1 MVRLL
6 RRAQQGDRKA
16 LQQLFCYHLPLLST
30 WARQKAPHWIRRRGE
45 TDDLVQRTVL
55 NTLRRLKH
63 LDPAQEDQLQ
73 GYLRRTRNAG
83 PSPAVVLLHS
93 CHGSW
98 ARLDE
103 RWGKRIAS
111 WGYVV
116 LTVDSLGPRG
126 LKICDGSP
134 PIDSGEDA
142 YRALNFLVHDPFV
155 DPDRVAVIGFANG
168 GRVALMSVDR
178 GFLEQASPNKFR
190 APVAFYPSCVG
201 LKGEMTTPALILIG
215 ELDDW
220 ASAKECRNLVE
231 GRDDWGIS
239 RQKDKGVPIKLMVLP
254 GAYHAFDAPQLAT
267 PLLLSGHHLEFNQA
281 ATDQS
286 AEAMRDFLDTTIGK
300 AAQ

>member
-1 MVRLL
+1 MTKDLARTIALL
-6 RRAQQGDRKA
+6 AA
-16 LQQLFCYHLPLLST
+16 LLSGSAAGCLAAESSAT
-30 WARQKAPHWIRRRGE
+30 FVEIENPLASPH
-45 TDDLVQRTVL
+45 
-55 NTLRRLKH
+55 
-63 LDPAQEDQLQ
+63 PLQ
-73 GYLRRTRNAG
+73 GYLRRPNNAG
-83 PSPAVVLLHS
+83 KRADPSPAVVLLHS

-126 LKICDGSP
+126 LTVCDGRP
-134 PIDSGEDA
+134 PVDSGDDA
-142 YRALNFLVHDPFV
+142 YRALNFLVRDPFV

-190 APVAFYPSCVG
+190 AAIAFYPSCLS
-201 LKGEMTTPALILIG
+201 LKGEMTAPALVLIG

-220 ASAKECRNLVE
+220 ALAKECRNMVE

-254 GAYHAFDAPQLAT
+254 GAYHGFDAPQLAK
-267 PLLLSGHHLEFNQA
+267 PVELKGHHLEFNQA
-281 ATDQS
+281 ATDQAS
-286 AEAMRDFLDTTIGK
+286 EAMRDFLDATIGK